1 VVEDADEAYP
11 TFDKLLYC
19 SLDME
24 LLKLYIMYFIVFEII
39 VKKNSL
45 LSLFFVYLIERLFR
59 KFRTDKGVENMC
71 EKTYIDENFLS

>member
-1 VVEDADEAYP
+1 
-11 TFDKLLYC
+11 
-19 SLDME
+19 
-24 LLKLYIMYFIVFEII
+24 MYFIVFEII